1 MTKPLIKPA
10 TLDRLEQVVIVV
22 LWAFMTWRAFH
33 SANPF
38 APLLVLS
45 ESAVALFVLIRR
57 PTEAISINP
66 RDWLLASVATAGP
79 LLINPEDVP
88 LAGFVQ
94 LGVGLVLIGNIWQ
107 ATAKLVLRRSFG
119 IAPANRGVKI
129 SGPYRLMRH
138 PMYFGY
144 LLTHIGILVLMP
156 SLWNLAI
163 YAVAWFAQI
172 FRLLAEERLL
182 GEDENYRAY
191 QSQVRY
197 RLVPGLF

>member
-1 MTKPLIKPA
+1 
-10 TLDRLEQVVIVV
+10 
-22 LWAFMTWRAFH
+22 
-33 SANPF
+33 
-38 APLLVLS
+38 
-45 ESAVALFVLIRR
+45 
-57 PTEAISINP
+57 
-66 RDWLLASVATAGP
+66 
-79 LLINPEDVP
+79 
-88 LAGFVQ
+88 
-94 LGVGLVLIGNIWQ
+94 VLIGNIWQ
-107 ATAKLVLRRSFG
+107 AMAKLVLRRSFG

-144 LLTHIGILVLMP
+144 LLTHIGILILMP

-197 RLVPGLF
+197 RLLPGLF

>member
-1 MTKPLIKPA
+1 M
-10 TLDRLEQVVIVV
+10 
-22 LWAFMTWRAFH
+22 
-33 SANPF
+33 
-38 APLLVLS
+38 PLLVLT
-45 ESAVALFVLIRR
+45 R
-57 PTEAISINP
+57 PPREAFSTTP
-66 RDWLLASVATAGP
+66 RDWLRGGAAPAGP

-94 LGVGLVLIGNIWQ
+94 LGVGLVLIGNVWQ